1 MAADITLSPVTV
13 EVLDNTFTDL
23 GINLT
28 FVTEGVIDLTSG
40 TGGGPGPGEPE
51 RPTTGMIYPRGQG

>member
-1 MAADITLSPVTV
+1 MAADITISPVTV

-23 GINLT
+23 GISFT
-28 FVTEGVIDLTSG
+28 FITEPVTVLDSGTSG
-40 TGGGPGPGEPE
+40 GGGVGT